1 MTRRL
6 HVEPDA
12 EDELTEAVAWYD
24 ERGEGIGDRL
34 LGEVMDAMAR
44 IAENPGAC
52 AAVPHVDPALGVKRA
67 LCDRFPSAV
76 TFIEQE
82 QTIHV
87 IAFAHLSRRPGY
99 WRERLP

>member
-12 EDELTEAVAWYD
+12 EDELAEAVAWYD

-34 LGEVMDAMAR
+34 IGEVMDAMAR
-44 IAENPGAC
+44 ITQNPGAF
-52 AAVPHVDPALGVKRA
+52 ALAPHVDPALGVKRA
-67 LCDRFPSAV
+67 LCDRFPYAV

-82 QTIHV
+82 EG
-87 IAFAHLSRRPGY
+87 L
-99 WRERLP
+99 